1 MKSLRLK
8 KKRDILQ
15 VHLERRLI
23 SSRGSQP
30 VCDEN
35 EILQVGRGMPIL
47 TSTGRGDLLVRF
59 RVIIPRKR

>member
-8 KKRDILQ
+8 KNA
-15 VHLERRLI
+15 I
-23 SSRGSQP
+23 SFRSIWREGLSAVGGSQP